1 MDVQPVI
8 KEEFYAWVAKDGAIQ
23 FALMSTDYAS
33 CIGVAKLMFKAKI
46 CESPHTLRLKGFEI
60 KKIELTAVEKV

>member
-1 MDVQPVI
+1 MEVLPVI
-8 KEEFYAWVAKDGAIQ
+8 KEEFYAWVAADGAIQ
-23 FALMSTDYAS
+23 FALMSTDYVS
-33 CIGVAKLMFKAKI
+33 CLAIAKLMYKAKI